1 MISKKKKEEKQ
12 KIIEKRIMK
21 FLSEIMRTVG
31 FILLAGF
38 SMIGAYFFYFRENA
52 DKILQQNFSGK
63 KLEKMRVQLAKT
75 MKDLQKNRR

>member
-1 MISKKKKEEKQ
+1 MISKKEKEEKQ

-38 SMIGAYFFYFRENA
+38 SMIGAYFFYFRENQ
-52 DKILQQNFSGK
+52 DVISTILVSTIIIIMLFAMTQ
-63 KLEKMRVQLAKT
+63 V
-75 MKDLQKNRR
+75 KDRW